1 MPMVQCPDCAKAIS
15 AAAVACPNCGRPMR
29 KAPVPKV
36 KSEGCFL
43 QTLNCGC
50 VCIVGFIVLLI
61 IIGLFGTH

>member
-1 MPMVQCPDCAKAIS
+1 MP
-15 AAAVACPNCGRPMR
+15 